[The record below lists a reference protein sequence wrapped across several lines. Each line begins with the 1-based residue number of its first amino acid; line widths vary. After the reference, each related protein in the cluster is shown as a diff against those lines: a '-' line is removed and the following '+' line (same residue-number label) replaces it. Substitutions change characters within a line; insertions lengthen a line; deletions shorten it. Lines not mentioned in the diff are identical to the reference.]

1 MAKYSRFD
9 PRNKKSG
16 KHKQQTKEGFQFKR
30 IKDLV
35 KKGKATDYENYE
47 KETFRTQGD

>member
-1 MAKYSRFD
+1 MAKFSRFD

-16 KHKQQTKEGFQFKR
+16 QHKRRAKDGFEFKR

-35 KKGKATDYENYE
+35 KKGKKHYES
-47 KETFRTQGD
+47 KDFQPQGD